1 MTGADLPVCEDNV
14 HEERK
19 VELKVEQKKKRKR
32 GNHTRVSKSAITAN
46 RIAAQEAQHDAD
58 KEAGKCA
65 LLSWGEL
72 PPAFFCGESVL
83 NDDNSNMHICV
94 FFLEPGGMEK
104 TLPLKISKK
113 NKNGNGKKNT
123 KN

>member
-1 MTGADLPVCEDNV
+1 MIKNVSSDDRSGPASV

-65 LLSWGEL
+65 LLSWGGL

-94 FFLEPGGMEK
+94 FFLESKKKPGGMEQK
-104 TLPLKISKK
+104 PVTIRK
-113 NKNGNGKKNT
+113 
-123 KN
+123 